1 MMSQCTLI
9 KSVLQSK
16 YILSVNALQD
26 IYTPLLDKLVSAM
39 LLCAA
44 AALSLLLAS
53 AAASCPD
60 GSLVAGSSCFLLSPE
75 AMDWYQAQEVTTVK

>member
-1 MMSQCTLI
+1 MYCI
-9 KSVLQSK
+9 HKI
-16 YILSVNALQD
+16 YI
-26 IYTPLLDKLVSAM
+26 PLRDKLVSAM
-39 LLCAA
+39 LLRAA

-75 AMDWYQAQEVTTVK
+75 AMDWYQAQEVGTVK

>member
-1 MMSQCTLI
+1 
-9 KSVLQSK
+9 
-16 YILSVNALQD
+16 
-26 IYTPLLDKLVSAM
+26 M

-60 GSLVAGSSCFLLSPE
+60 GSLVAGSNCFMLSPE

>member
-1 MMSQCTLI
+1 M
-9 KSVLQSK
+9 
-16 YILSVNALQD
+16 
-26 IYTPLLDKLVSAM
+26 SAM
-39 LLCAA
+39 LLRAA

-75 AMDWYQAQEVTTVK
+75 AMDWYQAQEVGTVK